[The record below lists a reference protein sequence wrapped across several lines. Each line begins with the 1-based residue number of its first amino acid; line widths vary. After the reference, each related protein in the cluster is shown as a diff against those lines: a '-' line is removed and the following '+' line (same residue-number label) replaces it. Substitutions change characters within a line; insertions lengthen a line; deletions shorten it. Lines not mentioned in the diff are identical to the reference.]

1 MPRKKNEVNAS
12 RSIAMACKSRHWAFI
27 GFLAAT
33 SIAAAAASR
42 PVEAASLRTP
52 IELGRALFADRNL
65 SFSRK
70 QNCVSCHSPELA
82 FTDPRALGDVQGAVS
97 RGGDGHS
104 LGDRNSPTLSY
115 IMMTP
120 PFHISAEHTA
130 AGGMFW
136 DGRARTI
143 TDQVRDPI
151 LNPIEMGIPDEAS
164 VVARLRESADY
175 QAAFPAVFGPGVLDD
190 TPKAFAALQTA
201 LAAYLKTSD
210 FAPFDSKYD
219 RSLQGG
225 AVLSE
230 SEVKGRDLFFAANG
244 AGCSR
249 CHSSTGV
256 ADSRNDAFTNFRY
269 YNLGVPENVA
279 VRRLNGSAA
288 QRVDHG
294 LMQNPAA
301 NDPIYDGAFKVSTLR
316 NIAVTG
322 PYMHNGAFQELRTAV
337 LFHLRFSDGSIG
349 KINPETGEA
358 WNAPE
363 DGANLA
369 TSDLKAR
376 PLSNADVDA
385 LIAFL
390 KTLTDR
396 NYESLVDN

>member
-12 RSIAMACKSRHWAFI
+12 RSIAVACKSRRWAFI

-33 SIAAAAASR
+33 SIATAVASR

-82 FTDPRALGDVQGAVS
+82 FTDPRALGGVQGAVS

-143 TDQVRDPI
+143 TDQVRVPI
-151 LNPIEMGIPDEAS
+151 LNPIEMGMPNEAS

-175 QAAFPAVFGPGVLDD
+175 QAAFPEIFGPGVLDD

-201 LAAYLKTSD
+201 LASYLKTSD
-210 FAPFDSKYD
+210 FAPFDSRYD
-219 RSLQGG
+219 KSLRGE
-225 AVLSE
+225 AALSQNE
-230 SEVKGRDLFFAANG
+230 TKGRDLFFAAGG

-249 CHSSTGV
+249 CHSSAGV

-269 YNLGVPENVA
+269 YNLGVPENVV

-301 NDPIYDGAFKVSTLR
+301 HAPIYDGAFRVPTLR

-322 PYMHNGAFQELRTAV
+322 PYMHNGAFQDLRTAV
-337 LFHLRFSDGSIG
+337 LFHLRFSDGSVG
-349 KINPETGEA
+349 KINPETGAA

-369 TSDLKAR
+369 TYDLKAR
-376 PLSNADVDA
+376 PLSDADVDA

-396 NYESLVDN
+396 AYESLVDN